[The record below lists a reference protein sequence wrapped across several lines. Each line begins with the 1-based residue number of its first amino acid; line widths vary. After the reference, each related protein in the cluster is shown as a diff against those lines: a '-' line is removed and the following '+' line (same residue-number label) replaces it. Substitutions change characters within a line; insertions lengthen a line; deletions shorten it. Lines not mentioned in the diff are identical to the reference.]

1 VWAAV
6 PGEEEAPEA
15 TSSEY
20 STREVLVAAVIQGS
34 IFAGVK
40 GAVDRAG
47 AMSFKKITDK
57 DLET

>member
-1 VWAAV
+1 M

-15 TSSEY
+15 TSSKY